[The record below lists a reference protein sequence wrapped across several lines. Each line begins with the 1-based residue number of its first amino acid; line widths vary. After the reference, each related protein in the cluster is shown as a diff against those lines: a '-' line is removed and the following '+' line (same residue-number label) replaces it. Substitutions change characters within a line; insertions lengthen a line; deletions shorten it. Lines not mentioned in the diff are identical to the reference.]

1 MTFVLQLQR
10 WNCTFDIIAQ
20 QIMQFLQGLLIV
32 LLLYFLLRILGRW
45 FAPRLFQYA
54 VKKTEQRFRE
64 QFEAHQGYHEAESP
78 EGEVSISSKP
88 GSQKKSKESVGEYI
102 DFEEID

>member
-1 MTFVLQLQR
+1 M
-10 WNCTFDIIAQ
+10 D
-20 QIMQFLQGLLIV
+20 FLQGLLLV

-64 QFEAHQGYHEAESP
+64 QFETAQRYQEAESP
-78 EGEVSISSKP
+78 EGEVSISKKP
-88 GSQKKSKESVGEYI
+88 GTQKKKQESIGEYI
-102 DFEEID
+102 DFEEIE